1 MDDFEQDVRRAIST
15 FITDIMKAAKRAAI
29 EVILSAFD
37 DKSNPSSDATATTE
51 HQAPSMT
58 ASRRRTSTR
67 TDTAEVRMRV
77 VAFLR
82 EQPGPT
88 TAQLSKALG
97 IHSSKL
103 RRMLRMLADDGAI
116 RIEES
121 SDTLFGGQRRRVYFA
136 LENANRAGADPLS
149 RAAEAA

>member
-1 MDDFEQDVRRAIST
+1 MDNFEQDVRRALAT
-15 FITDIMKAAKRAAI
+15 FITDITKAAKRAAI
-29 EVILSAFD
+29 EAIGSAFD
-37 DKSNPSSDATATTE
+37 DKSNPPSDATATAKS
-51 HQAPSMT
+51 QATSMT
-58 ASRRRTSTR
+58 AARRRTSTR
-67 TDTAEVRMRV
+67 ADTAAVRMRV

-103 RRMLRMLADDGAI
+103 RRVLRMLADDGAI

-121 SDTLFGGQRRRVYFA
+121 SDILFGGQRRRVYFA
-136 LENANRAGADPLS
+136 LENANRADADPLS

>member
-1 MDDFEQDVRRAIST
+1 MNDFEQDVRRAIAT
-15 FITDIMKAAKRAAI
+15 FITEIKKAAKRAAI
-29 EVILSAFD
+29 EAVLSAFD
-37 DKSNPSSDATATTE
+37 GESDLPSDGTATAKSKV
-51 HQAPSMT
+51 PSMT
-58 ASRRRTSTR
+58 AARRRTSTR
-67 TDTAEVRMRV
+67 ADIAAVRVRV

-103 RRMLRMLADDGAI
+103 RPVLRMLADDGAI

-121 SDTLFGGQRRRVYFA
+121 SDTFFGGQRRRVYFA
-136 LENANRAGADPLS
+136 LENANRADADPLC

>member
-1 MDDFEQDVRRAIST
+1 MDDFEQDVRRAIAT
-15 FITDIMKAAKRAAI
+15 FITDIRKAAKRAAI

-37 DKSNPSSDATATTE
+37 DKSNPPSDVTATAE
-51 HQAPSMT
+51 NRAPSMT
-58 ASRRRTSTR
+58 GARRRTSTGA
-67 TDTAEVRMRV
+67 DTAAVRMRV

-88 TAQLSKALG
+88 TTQLSKALG

-103 RRMLRMLADDGAI
+103 RRVLRMLADDGAI

-136 LENANRAGADPLS
+136 LENANRVDTDPLS